1 MRILALVTMAAC
13 LSLAAASAGAADD
26 QTVVAKNSKG
36 LSVTVA
42 DLEAEAARYSP
53 DTVKSSF
60 SRPEGIRQIAHNL
73 LLRRALTRE
82 AEAEQLDK
90 KPDMA
95 TRLRLAREKVLSD
108 ARVQQFDGVAPD
120 LPTLEKLARAEYN
133 AYPEKYATAE
143 TVSLQHIL
151 IGRYRKDGRQ
161 LADDLLS
168 QVKSNGADFGGLA
181 IMYSDEAGTKANRG
195 DMGSFEKG
203 KLRPELERAAF
214 GLAKVGDVSEVIAT
228 DLGWHILKL
237 TAKRPAGRKPFEEV
251 KDDLIRAAAR
261 NVVDKRRAAHLD
273 PLERDVVIDD
283 KAVEAIAARY
293 R

>member
-1 MRILALVTMAAC
+1 MKKLALVTMAAC
-13 LSLAAASAGAADD
+13 LQLAAVSAGADD

-42 DLEAEAARYSP
+42 DLEAEAVRYSP

-73 LLRRALTRE
+73 LLRRALTKE

-90 KPDMA
+90 TPAMA

-108 ARVQQFDGVAPD
+108 AQVQQFDGVAPD
-120 LPTLEKLARAEYN
+120 IKTLEKLALAEYN
-133 AYPEKYATAE
+133 AYPEKYVTAE
-143 TVSLQHIL
+143 TVSLLHIL

-168 QVKSNGADFGGLA
+168 QIKSKGADFGGLA

-203 KLRPELERAAF
+203 KLRPELESAAF

-228 DLGWHILKL
+228 ELGWHILKL
-237 TAKRPAGRKPFEEV
+237 TARQPAGRKPFEEV
-251 KDDLIRAAAR
+251 KADLIRAAAR

-273 PLERDVVIDD
+273 PLERDVVIDE
-283 KAVEAIAARY
+283 KVVEAMAARY